1 MRAHYQLKQILM
13 SHLWDETIDEQGN
26 SSLKTH
32 ELKTISVGCEEG
44 KHHFVFSGGSLREA
58 VCNKCQTTVPFVLG
72 FHKIENGSVKNA

>member
-1 MRAHYQLKQILM
+1 M
-13 SHLWDETIDEQGN
+13 SNLWNETINEKGE

-32 ELKTISVGCEEG
+32 ELRKVAEGCEEG

-72 FHKIENGSVKNA
+72 YHKIEDGKISPIK